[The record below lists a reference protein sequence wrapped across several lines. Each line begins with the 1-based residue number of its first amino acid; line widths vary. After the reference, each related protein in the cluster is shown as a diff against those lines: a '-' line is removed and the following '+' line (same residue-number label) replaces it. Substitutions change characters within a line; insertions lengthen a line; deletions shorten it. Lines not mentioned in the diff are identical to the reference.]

1 MGEKASTGL
10 IGVLMVERRST
21 ATMKSYGGG
30 GEVPRGLGERSKRFE
45 ISEGS
50 EVDEEPSFDS
60 LLKHRA
66 RMPSLVNMPPPRT
79 TLAAVG
85 MLIVGSVFLC
95 LGIVTFLTNVMGS
108 KADDRDRGL
117 AMIVLGSL
125 MFIPGSYAS
134 CVLYGAYRG
143 WPGYEYSQV
152 PSYDDD

>member
-1 MGEKASTGL
+1 MA
-10 IGVLMVERRST
+10 ERRPV
-21 ATMKSYGGG
+21 AAAMKSSPSYGVGNVGG
-30 GEVPRGLGERSKRFE
+30 ARSRFE
-45 ISEGS
+45 LDQGS
-50 EVDEEPSFDS
+50 EADEGPSFEM

-66 RMPSLVNMPPPRT
+66 RLPSLVHYPPPRT

-85 MLIVGSVFLC
+85 MLVVGSIFLS
-95 LGIVTFLTNVMGS
+95 LGVVTFLTNLMGS
-108 KADDRDRGL
+108 KGEDRDRGL

-134 CVLYGAYRG
+134 CILYGAYRG

>member
-1 MGEKASTGL
+1 MKYDGTGL
-10 IGVLMVERRST
+10 RSG
-21 ATMKSYGGG
+21 A
-30 GEVPRGLGERSKRFE
+30 RGSGSPGSSRFE
-45 ISEGS
+45 IGEGS
-50 EVDEEPSFDS
+50 ETDDASSPTFDM
-60 LLKHRA
+60 LLKHRT
-66 RMPSLVNMPPPRT
+66 RLPNLIHMPPPKT
-79 TLAAVG
+79 TVAAVG
-85 MLIVGSVFLC
+85 MLVVGSIFLA

-108 KADDRDRGL
+108 KSDDRDRGL

>member
-1 MGEKASTGL
+1 
-10 IGVLMVERRST
+10 MVEQRK
-21 ATMKSYGGG
+21 AGGG
-30 GEVPRGLGERSKRFE
+30 NSSSSSSMSQKQGLGLRSSSPLAGMERKRFE

-50 EVDEEPSFDS
+50 ETDGEVQTFDM

-66 RMPSLVNMPPPRT
+66 RMPSLVHMPPPRT

-85 MLIVGSVFLC
+85 MLVVGSIFLV
-95 LGIVTFLTNVMGS
+95 LGIVTFLTNAMGN
-108 KADDRDRGL
+108 KADDRDRGT

-134 CVLYGAYRG
+134 CILYGAYRG